1 MLIGLSPVQAPV
13 VLVDSAVVIASVDWS
28 ASGVVVV
35 VPVLLVVALASL
47 IAVASVADKAAAVP

>member
-1 MLIGLSPVQAPV
+1 MQAPV

-28 ASGVVVV
+28 ASVVVVV
-35 VPVLLVVALASL
+35 VPVLLVVASASL